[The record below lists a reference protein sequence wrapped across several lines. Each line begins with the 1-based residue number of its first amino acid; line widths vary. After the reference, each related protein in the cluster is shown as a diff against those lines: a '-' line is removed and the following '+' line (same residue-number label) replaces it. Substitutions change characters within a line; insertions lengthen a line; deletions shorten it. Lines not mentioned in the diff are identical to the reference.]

1 MAEKISL
8 EELVTKRIRLTTD
21 EYMRLMNSLEEVR
34 WFYRQMIDN
43 NPQYEFESDTDYA
56 DDLREVDFLDLARF
70 LEYAPDI
77 IKIGKQL
84 SAKAKEGKNII
95 GDSID
100 YPYIFYSKEEGLRE
114 RTADG
119 RIVKADPYE
128 LML

>member
-56 DDLREVDFLDLARF
+56 DDLREVDYLDLVRF

>member
-56 DDLREVDFLDLARF
+56 DDLREVDYLDLARF
-70 LEYAPDI
+70 W
-77 IKIGKQL
+77 
-84 SAKAKEGKNII
+84 NM
-95 GDSID
+95 
-100 YPYIFYSKEEGLRE
+100 R
-114 RTADG
+114 
-119 RIVKADPYE
+119 RIP
-128 LML
+128 